1 MRKFM
6 IIALPIV
13 ILVLFVMV
21 MLSGDLLKQPLGKD
35 DNLPQSIEAVI
46 QDVNQGN
53 WEAANQ
59 NTDNLNKVWDKVV
72 TRVQYSSERDEI
84 NDLSTNIA
92 RLKGAIQAKDKS
104 IALTELNDAY
114 THWKELG
121 Q

>member
-13 ILVLFVMV
+13 TLVFFVMV

-46 QDVNQGN
+46 QDVNHEN

-59 NTDNLNKVWDKVV
+59 NTDKLEKVWDKLV

-114 THWKELG
+114 SHWKELG

>member
-13 ILVLFVMV
+13 ILILFVMV
-21 MLSGDLLKQPLGKD
+21 MLSGDLLKQPFGTD
-35 DNLPQSIEAVI
+35 DNLPRSIETVI

-72 TRVQYSSERDEI
+72 SRIQYSSERDEI
-84 NDLSTNIA
+84 NAITMNIA
-92 RLKGAIQAKDKS
+92 RLRGGIQAKNKP
-104 IALTELNDAY
+104 IALTELSEAY
-114 THWKELG
+114 EHWKQLG
-121 Q
+121 K